1 MSSCTDSPVTLYA
14 SSTDSSRASSPVS
27 LWVNEMINPEQ
38 VEHEQARQARES
50 WARQDLT
57 ARRAM
62 QGYHK
67 RKRELIEPMRAVNKV
82 VVEYSDA
89 PAKMTFNEVI
99 LEDDEVFEA
108 DNINMERKKEA
119 IRYEKAYTAAQ
130 RKQAKIDKIED
141 LAAIRDL
148 KRRKAEA
155 LKNQ

>member
-1 MSSCTDSPVTLYA
+1 MSSCTSSPLTLYA
-14 SSTDSSRASSPVS
+14 SCTDSSRASSPAS
-27 LWVNEMINPEQ
+27 LWDGEMINPEQ

-67 RKRELIEPMRAVNKV
+67 RKRELIEPMRAINKV

-99 LEDDEVFEA
+99 LEDDEAFEA
-108 DNINMERKKEA
+108 DDINIERKKQA
-119 IRYEKAYTAAQ
+119 IRYENQWRTAQ
-130 RKQAKIDKIED
+130 KRQDQVLVHNFKK
-141 LAAIRDL
+141 L
-148 KRRKAEA
+148 KV
-155 LKNQ
+155 

>member
-1 MSSCTDSPVTLYA
+1 MSSCTSSPLTLYA
-14 SSTDSSRASSPVS
+14 SSTDSSRASSPAS
-27 LWVNEMINPEQ
+27 LSDAEMNNPEQ
-38 VEHEQARQARES
+38 VEHEQALQARES
-50 WARQDLT
+50 WANQDIT

-62 QGYHK
+62 QDYHK

-99 LEDDEVFEA
+99 LEDDEAFEA
-108 DNINMERKKEA
+108 DDINIQRKKQA
-119 IRYEKAYTAAQ
+119 IRYEEEWRAAQ
-130 RKQAKIDKIED
+130 RKQAEIDEIED
-141 LAAIRDL
+141 LDALRDL

>member
-1 MSSCTDSPVTLYA
+1 MSFCTDSPVTLYA
-14 SSTDSSRASSPVS
+14 SSTDSSRASSPSS
-27 LWVNEMINPEQ
+27 LWVKETINPEQ

-50 WARQDLT
+50 WASQDLT

-119 IRYEKAYTAAQ
+119 IRYEEAWRAAQ
-130 RKQAKIDKIED
+130 REQAKIDKIED

>member
-1 MSSCTDSPVTLYA
+1 MSSCTSSPLTLYA
-14 SSTDSSRASSPVS
+14 SCTDSSRASSPAS
-27 LWVNEMINPEQ
+27 PWDREITNPEQ

-89 PAKMTFNEVI
+89 PAKMTFNEVT
-99 LEDDEVFEA
+99 LEDDEAFEA
-108 DNINMERKKEA
+108 DDINIQRKKEA
-119 IRYEKAYTAAQ
+119 IQYEKAWTAAQ
-130 RKQAKIDKIED
+130 RKQAEIDKIED

-155 LKNQ
+155 LKRY

>member
-1 MSSCTDSPVTLYA
+1 
-14 SSTDSSRASSPVS
+14 
-27 LWVNEMINPEQ
+27 MINPEQ

-89 PAKMTFNEVI
+89 PAKMTFNEVKF
-99 LEDDEVFEA
+99 EDDEAFEA
-108 DNINMERKKEA
+108 DDINIQRKKEA
-119 IRYEKAYTAAQ
+119 IQYEKAWRAAQ

-141 LAAIRDL
+141 LAALRDL

-155 LKNQ
+155 LKRY

>member
-1 MSSCTDSPVTLYA
+1 MSSCTSSPLTLYA
-14 SSTDSSRASSPVS
+14 SSTDSSRASSPAS
-27 LWVNEMINPEQ
+27 LWDAEMINPEQ

-89 PAKMTFNEVI
+89 PAKMTFNEVKF
-99 LEDDEVFEA
+99 EDDEAFEA
-108 DNINMERKKEA
+108 DDINIQRKKEA
-119 IRYEKAYTAAQ
+119 IRYEKAWRAAQ

-141 LAAIRDL
+141 LAAVRAL

-155 LKNQ
+155 FKNQ